1 MLPLAGFV
9 AAVVGVIAAVAYWSL
24 RASGSHDDADD
35 YEEPGVA
42 ETGRARRPVAGK
54 NAEPDPAERA
64 ADRAGQRRMRA
75 GGRPAEAN
83 MGQRSGGQEANGQ
96 RVNAQ
101 RVNGLQVNG
110 QRVNGLQVN
119 GQRAPGWKVTGQRPP
134 GRQVTGPR
142 AKAARPGADQRPP
155 AARARTDRQ
164 ATAEGTDRPAAPA
177 GAGMSAGWQ
186 PAAEQEQFTPPDGV
200 RTERQGDSVAK
211 SRPRFGLADR
221 VGWRRRTDIDA
232 EMWPEESFGGVS
244 DEQFWDDLASDKPLA
259 TTARTAQAAQA
270 AQSAQPE
277 VGAARPR
284 PRPADRRP
292 GERLAEIRPADR
304 TADQPVQPSGPQP
317 IQAVTQAFPAATQA
331 YPASA
336 GHHAQATGSQPA
348 RAITQ
353 PQLAQSSQ
361 LPPSP
366 QPPSPQLTQPSQQF
380 QSPRAAAQ
388 PPSLPPGSGSSYPA
402 AQASPTPAG
411 QAYPATQYAGPPQGR
426 GRHSSGEDPLTS
438 AAYSMRS
445 SGSVDG
451 RSYQAS
457 RRARE
462 LTRDQY
468 EAAISQE
475 TQTFSVTDAEAT
487 PSGGYPGSNSQF
499 RPELPS
505 GGAGTSGAP
514 GIGSAGNG
522 RTPGAH
528 RSGRRDAR
536 DGYGSTG
543 AYPYSYGQPGQAA
556 PSSHTPPRGESYGN
570 DSGWTDSGWTDRGR
584 TDSGWNDGGRTD
596 DGADDPR
603 WGSGARD
610 YGRPAPAP
618 AVKGSRPDN
627 GRGERHAYQ
636 GGYPGRYNPRGT
648 DRR

>member
-1 MLPLAGFV
+1 
-9 AAVVGVIAAVAYWSL
+9 
-24 RASGSHDDADD
+24 
-35 YEEPGVA
+35 
-42 ETGRARRPVAGK
+42 
-54 NAEPDPAERA
+54 
-64 ADRAGQRRMRA
+64 
-75 GGRPAEAN
+75 
-83 MGQRSGGQEANGQ
+83 
-96 RVNAQ
+96 
-101 RVNGLQVNG
+101 
-110 QRVNGLQVN
+110 
-119 GQRAPGWKVTGQRPP
+119 
-134 GRQVTGPR
+134 
-142 AKAARPGADQRPP
+142 
-155 AARARTDRQ
+155 
-164 ATAEGTDRPAAPA
+164 
-177 GAGMSAGWQ
+177 
-186 PAAEQEQFTPPDGV
+186 
-200 RTERQGDSVAK
+200 
-211 SRPRFGLADR
+211 
-221 VGWRRRTDIDA
+221 
-232 EMWPEESFGGVS
+232 MWPEESFGGVS

-270 AQSAQPE
+270 AQTAQPE
-277 VGAARPR
+277 IGAARPR
-284 PRPADRRP
+284 PRPADKRP

-304 TADQPVQPSGPQP
+304 TVAQPVQPSGPQP
-317 IQAVTQAFPAATQA
+317 IQATTQAFPAATGQSPQSLQSPLQSPQSLQSPQASTQAFPAATQA
-331 YPASA
+331 YPVSA
-336 GHHAQATGSQPA
+336 GHHGQATGPQPA

-361 LPPSP
+361 LPSSS
-366 QPPSPQLTQPSQQF
+366 QLPPSPQLTQPSQQF

-402 AQASPTPAG
+402 AQAPPAPAG
-411 QAYPATQYAGPPQGR
+411 QAYPATQYTRPPQGR

-487 PSGGYPGSNSQF
+487 PSGGYPGSSSQF

-505 GGAGTSGAP
+505 GGPGTSGTP

-522 RTPGAH
+522 GTPGAH
-528 RSGRRDAR
+528 RSGRRDTR

-556 PSSHTPPRGESYGN
+556 PSSHTPPQGESYGN
-570 DSGWTDSGWTDRGR
+570 DGGWSDGARNDSGW
-584 TDSGWNDGGRTD
+584 SGGARND

-636 GGYPGRYNPRGT
+636 GGYPGPYDPRGT